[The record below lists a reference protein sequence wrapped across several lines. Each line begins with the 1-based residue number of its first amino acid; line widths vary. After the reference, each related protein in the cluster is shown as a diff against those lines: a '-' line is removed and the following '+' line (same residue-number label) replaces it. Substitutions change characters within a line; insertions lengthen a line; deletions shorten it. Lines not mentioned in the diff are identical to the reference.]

1 MAGVLK
7 TRFKTRVDD
16 AARWIAKALFGT
28 LDSLVQDISVGRAT
42 CALLEQFRE
51 VMRTHAGNR
60 GELCQAYVPVQT
72 GGDVV

>member
-16 AARWIAKALFGT
+16 AALWIAKALFGT
-28 LDSLVQDISVGRAT
+28 LDSLVQNIGVGRAA
-42 CALLEQFRE
+42 CALLEQHRE

-60 GELCQAYVPVQT
+60 GDRP
-72 GGDVV
+72 